1 MYTLSQ
7 YIWSNLT
14 HRIIWPCVFLFL
26 CEGGEQEVALPP
38 GTQPGHTKIL
48 KSKGK
53 DFGAFCFGHTISMQW
68 CWGCEYVGVST
79 YCNILLQHTA
89 ATHCCNT
96 SHCCNT
102 LLQHYCTTLLA
113 THHCNTA
120 ATHCC
125 NAQLQHTTSA
135 HYCNTLLWVGL
146 TPRDVARDF
155 RHICD
160 VTSSYVWHTHLYVQH
175 DSACLDQSSWFS
187 ADWFISHIW
196 LDSNMQESCRT

>member
-68 CWGCEYVGVST
+68 CWGCEYVGCV
-79 YCNILLQHTA
+79 NLLQHTT
-89 ATHCCNT
+89 AT
-96 SHCCNT
+96 HCCNT
-102 LLQHYCTTLLA
+102 LLQHITLLQHTPATLLHHSTA

-146 TPRDVARDF
+146 TPRDVA
-155 RHICD
+155 CD
-160 VTSSYVWHTHLYVQH
+160 SVIYVT
-175 DSACLDQSSWFS
+175 
-187 ADWFISHIW
+187 W
-196 LDSNMQESCRT
+196 LVHMFDILIYMYNMTLHV